1 MTPATRRKRE
11 QLRFFIERVLEPEP
25 AVQAVIG
32 IGSIASGR
40 MRPDSDIDAIVFLDP
55 MDWYV
60 IPGEFI
66 WRPSDGSFHSIFT
79 EDAAVLSDGLELDCR
94 REHLRQWTDPGF
106 EWPEGRRA
114 ELSRG
119 WIAFDRHDQ
128 VRRLVAERTDYPDS
142 LRQRRLD
149 GAVTWLDQHLGG
161 DGPAVR
167 WQSLG
172 PAIAFDRLGAAYDSL
187 VAGLFAYNRSWRP
200 WRNRQM
206 DSLLMLEWLP
216 DLFEERILLT
226 TDSGAGD
233 LAAYLK
239 QAGVLNTLFGELL
252 ERLLA
257 DGFYSEEPI
266 GQAFIRSHDEPGYA
280 WNMDEWNA
288 DRARRS
294 LRPSPAAGGA

>member
-11 QLRFFIERVLEPEP
+11 QLRYFIERVLEPEP

-94 REHLRQWTDPGF
+94 REHLKQWADPGI

-114 ELSRG
+114 ELSQG
-119 WIAFDRHDQ
+119 WIAFDRYGR

-149 GAVTWLDQHLGG
+149 EAVTWLDQHLGG

-167 WQSLG
+167 WGSLG
-172 PAIAFDRLGAAYDSL
+172 PAIAFDRLSAACDSL
-187 VAGLFAYNRSWRP
+187 VAGLFAYNRTWRP

-216 DLFEERILLT
+216 DRFEERILVAT
-226 TDSGAGD
+226 SSGAAD
-233 LAAYLK
+233 HAAYMK
-239 QAGVLNTLFGELL
+239 QAGALKTLFGELL
-252 ERLLA
+252 DRLSA
-257 DGFYSEEPI
+257 DGIYTEEPI
-266 GQAFIRSHDEPGYA
+266 GQAFIRGHDEPGYA

-294 LRPSPAAGGA
+294 LWPSPAAGGA